1 MSSDGLLPPTA
12 ENEDTDES
20 QSRSFGN
27 FLPSL
32 PSSKGIAAAAIG
44 IGAVAKFLVAT
55 SAFDHFRNWI
65 QDRRR
70 LTTTIKPIPEYIV
83 KHPEDSHSYTNDI
96 YVSPRSSYFML
107 T

>member
-44 IGAVAKFLVAT
+44 IGAVANPEFNSEKPYLRPQI
-55 SAFDHFRNWI
+55 DHLL
-65 QDRRR
+65 QDSWGR
-70 LTTTIKPIPEYIV
+70 EV
-83 KHPEDSHSYTNDI
+83 HH
-96 YVSPRSSYFML
+96 
-107 T
+107 